1 MITREEFVEI
11 IKRLKETDNLV
22 KDINDKIRNSAEA
35 HISDFTNAGSL
46 MICHEDIVVHLL
58 ENMFNDTDIISWW
71 IYELDYGKQYKRG
84 CIKDCNGK
92 NINVSDA
99 GKLYDYLIKEW
110 SNTNEA

>member
-1 MITREEFVEI
+1 MITREEFIKI
-11 IKRLKETDNLV
+11 IDALEETNDFVNEVNNKARKLRDAVKSDFFNAMSLSISHENLV
-22 KDINDKIRNSAEA
+22 VK
-35 HISDFTNAGSL
+35 
-46 MICHEDIVVHLL
+46 LL

-92 NINVSDA
+92 NINLSDS
-99 GKLYDYLIKEW
+99 GKLYDYLKKEW